1 MKGKDEFSK
10 SNYYVSTQDFSVRTL
25 EVQVS
30 VQELR
35 TYDMTSVTA
44 ARKYVADLFE
54 LKMTN
59 GPFWRKDGE
68 TCSKLGL
75 K

>member
-1 MKGKDEFSK
+1 MYTK
-10 SNYYVSTQDFSVRTL
+10 DFSVRTL
-25 EVQVS
+25 ES
-30 VQELR
+30 KYPYKN
-35 TYDMTSVTA
+35 YDMTSVTA
-44 ARKYVADLFE
+44 ARKYVADLFG